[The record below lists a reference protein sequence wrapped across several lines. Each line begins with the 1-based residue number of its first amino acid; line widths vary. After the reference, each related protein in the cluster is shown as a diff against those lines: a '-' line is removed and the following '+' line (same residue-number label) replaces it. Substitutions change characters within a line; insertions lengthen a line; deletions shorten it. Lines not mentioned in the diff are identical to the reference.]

1 MESPCE
7 TGESVDGVGLSVRVP
22 SVHTEKAAL
31 QNGVQEGGL
40 GWRRNWEDFTPTM
53 RLDQI
58 AKGMSKDRAL
68 EPSKNKTLR
77 REGA

>member
-1 MESPCE
+1 MRPAGRWSLPVRQGTVWMEWVYLLEFPVC
-7 TGESVDGVGLSVRVP
+7 TL
-22 SVHTEKAAL
+22 KAAL

-40 GWRRNWEDFTPTM
+40 GRRRNWEDFTPTM

-68 EPSKNKTLR
+68 EPSKR
-77 REGA
+77 RH